1 MKAIMTHQDVAE
13 LEKALILAS
22 RHVLRHFSD
31 YFMVVVSAFGF
42 VYFATYYS
50 RWIDAVLLIVIYN
63 CFLLG
68 ARNVRR
74 G

>member
-1 MKAIMTHQDVAE
+1 MKAIMTHKDVAE
-13 LEKALILAS
+13 LEKALIPAS
-22 RHVLRHFSD
+22 RYLLRHFSD
-31 YFMVVVSAFGF
+31 YFMVVVSVFGF

>member
-13 LEKALILAS
+13 LEKALMLTA
-22 RHVLRHFSD
+22 RQVLRHFSD
-31 YFMVVVSAFGF
+31 YFMVIVSAVGF
-42 VYFATYYS
+42 VYFATHY
-50 RWIDAVLLIVIYN
+50 RGWIDAILLIVIYN

-68 ARNVRR
+68 VRNIRR